1 MFALRGGD
9 DVLVLGTEGLC
20 LCAAPAVTVEIFQA
34 SSWICSFPLPAATR
48 ARTAE
53 HRTLLWKRKKKK
65 NPTEICLLSRKNGF
79 TALRTWPCF
88 SNTAPKQWSDAHIR
102 SQACIG

>member
-65 NPTEICLLSRKNGF
+65 RIP
-79 TALRTWPCF
+79 LRFVFCQERMDLQPSGHGPAFQTQPP
-88 SNTAPKQWSDAHIR
+88 SSGRMLISEVRHV
-102 SQACIG
+102 